1 MISLIAAM
9 AKHRVIGKDNKMPWH
24 MPADLAHFRQVTTG
38 KPVIMGRK
46 TFDSIGRLL
55 PGRRNIIISRQNK
68 PAGLEADWVH
78 SLEQALALVNSSA
91 EVMVIGG
98 GELYKQA
105 LPLADRLYITEID
118 LDVAGD
124 AYFPAYQEH
133 CSWQVIDQEQHM
145 ADEKNPH
152 NYRFITL
159 QRA

>member
-55 PGRRNIIISRQNK
+55 PGRRNIIISRQTK

-78 SLEQALALVNSSA
+78 SLEQALALVNSCS

-105 LPLADRLYITEID
+105 LPLAERLYITEID

-124 AYFPAYQEH
+124 AFFPAYQEH
-133 CSWQVIDQEQHM
+133 CSWLVIDQEQYM

-152 NYRFITL
+152 NYRFVTL